1 MQPPATA
8 LASRLDKRLQGLNG
22 DYAAKRVASLALQSP
37 KVSVVPSG
45 TFDTWLR
52 SNNRLGG
59 QHTVPRLT
67 DQIAELDRIVGLAGQ
82 ELSPT
87 C

>member
-8 LASRLDKRLQGLNG
+8 LAKRLDEQLQSLNG
-22 DYAAKRVASLALQSP
+22 DYAAKRVAGLALQFP
-37 KVSVVPSG
+37 KVSVMPSG
-45 TFDTWLR
+45 TFDAWLQ
-52 SNNRLGG
+52 SKNRLGG
-59 QHTVPRLT
+59 QHKVPRLT
-67 DQIAELDRIVGLAGQ
+67 NQTADLDRIVELADQ